1 MEFVQDKGYQKDE
14 FWSQE
19 GQAWKAYKKAQ
30 HPTFWSLK
38 GEDYQYRT
46 MTNIIP
52 LPLNWPVDVNY
63 LEAEA
68 FCQWKSQQSNTHI
81 TLPSEALWHAL
92 KQHSGAK
99 DEKQW
104 QEKAPFNINLEH
116 FSSSCPV
123 NMFES
128 NGFYDVLGNVW
139 QWTTTAIDGFEGFEV
154 HPLYDDFSVPT
165 FDGRHNIFKGGSFI
179 STGNEVLKESR
190 YAFRRHFPQHAGFR
204 YVEVDPTYNQKQTQK
219 QQLIQDEYEA
229 FFKQAVQTVLANN
242 QDFKKNSALNLG
254 CYYGTATFLLGQAYK
269 NVTGIDFTA
278 RNILNAQ
285 NQKEEQKVKNCQFW
299 QGDSCNLKPH
309 FKGYDLILI
318 TNDFDELY
326 CVQTFLNDIAKRLN
340 DNGLLILQAR
350 NLKNV
355 EDVCNQLN
363 TTLTQIGEF
372 VWKK

>member
-1 MEFVQDKGYQKDE
+1 M
-14 FWSQE
+14 
-19 GQAWKAYKKAQ
+19 
-30 HPTFWSLK
+30 
-38 GEDYQYRT
+38 
-46 MTNIIP
+46 
-52 LPLNWPVDVNY
+52 
-63 LEAEA
+63 
-68 FCQWKSQQSNTHI
+68 
-81 TLPSEALWHAL
+81 
-92 KQHSGAK
+92 
-99 DEKQW
+99 
-104 QEKAPFNINLEH
+104 
-116 FSSSCPV
+116 
-123 NMFES
+123 
-128 NGFYDVLGNVW
+128 
-139 QWTTTAIDGFEGFEV
+139 
-154 HPLYDDFSVPT
+154 
-165 FDGRHNIFKGGSFI
+165 
-179 STGNEVLKESR
+179 
-190 YAFRRHFPQHAGFR
+190 
-204 YVEVDPTYNQKQTQK
+204 
-219 QQLIQDEYEA
+219 
-229 FFKQAVQTVLANN
+229 
-242 QDFKKNSALNLG
+242 NLG